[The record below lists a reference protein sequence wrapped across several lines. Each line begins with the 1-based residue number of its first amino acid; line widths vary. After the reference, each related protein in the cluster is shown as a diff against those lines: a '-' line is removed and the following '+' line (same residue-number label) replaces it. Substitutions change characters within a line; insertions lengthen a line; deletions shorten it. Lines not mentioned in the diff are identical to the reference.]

1 MLSVEP
7 CVVDR
12 TGLSDE
18 QYIETLQ
25 SIVEIL
31 DQQTATLLEDNSI
44 LAKAMTDIVAE
55 LENSP
60 PWENTESS
68 NFVFNTA
75 ARSLEEIGYEV

>member
-25 SIVEIL
+25 NIIEIL
-31 DQQTATLLEDNSI
+31 DQQTSMLLEDNSI
-44 LAKAMTDIVAE
+44 LAKAMTDIVSE

-60 PWENTESS
+60 PWETTESS
-68 NFVFNTA
+68 DFVFNTA

>member
-25 SIVEIL
+25 NIIEIL
-31 DQQTATLLEDNSI
+31 DQQTSMLLEDNSI
-44 LAKAMTDIVAE
+44 LAKAMTDIVSE
-55 LENSP
+55 FENVA
-60 PWENTESS
+60 PWDRTESS
-68 NFVFNTA
+68 DFIFKTA